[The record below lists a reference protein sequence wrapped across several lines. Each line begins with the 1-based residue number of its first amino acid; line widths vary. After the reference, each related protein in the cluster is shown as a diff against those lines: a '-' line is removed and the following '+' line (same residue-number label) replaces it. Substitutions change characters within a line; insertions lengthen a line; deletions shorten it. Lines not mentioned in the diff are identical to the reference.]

1 MYIFHDRL
9 EIVTPGGLP
18 AGMREEDLG
27 IKSVPRNRLL
37 FGMFHRMGM
46 VEQIGSGIRRI
57 RQECRDYGV
66 AEPLI
71 EVSEHWVTTTFAR
84 PTEQLPRVTVP
95 SSQIP
100 GPKKTATP
108 NQEAQDQGQEAQDE
122 AGANPDQPSGGLQE
136 WEIAVL
142 RACLVHPATGRE
154 LLAASG
160 YTSRTGNFKRAIAK
174 YLAMNLLERTVP
186 NRPRSGRQQYRL
198 TAAGRQLLADI
209 DESGIRS

>member
-37 FGMFHRMGM
+37 FGMFHHMGM

-71 EVSEHWVTTTFAR
+71 EVSEHWVTTTFRRPENSAGAR
-84 PTEQLPRVTVP
+84 SASGTTGAGDG
-95 SSQIP
+95 QIEP
-100 GPKKTATP
+100 
-108 NQEAQDQGQEAQDE
+108 E
-122 AGANPDQPSGGLQE
+122 AGTKSAPSLD
-136 WEIAVL
+136 
-142 RACLVHPATGRE
+142 
-154 LLAASG
+154 LA
-160 YTSRTGNFKRAIAK
+160 
-174 YLAMNLLERTVP
+174 
-186 NRPRSGRQQYRL
+186 
-198 TAAGRQLLADI
+198 
-209 DESGIRS
+209 